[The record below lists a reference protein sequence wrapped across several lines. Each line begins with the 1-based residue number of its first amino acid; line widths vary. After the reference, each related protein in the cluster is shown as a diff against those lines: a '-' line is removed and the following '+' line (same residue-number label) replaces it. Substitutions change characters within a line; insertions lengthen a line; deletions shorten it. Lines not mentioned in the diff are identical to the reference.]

1 MPLIRVDVF
10 ECRVLRPL
18 RAISRFPKLRALVS
32 MLLQCV
38 PMLSNVFGICAF
50 VFFVFGILGV
60 QLFQGVL
67 RGQCFDLATGEASGS
82 ACSEGAGEVGMSC
95 VQACAVLRG

>member
-1 MPLIRVDVF
+1 MLGCG
-10 ECRVLRPL
+10 CRVLRPL

-67 RGQCFDLATGEASGS
+67 RGQCFDLATGEASGN
-82 ACSEGAGEVGMSC
+82 ACSQGAGEV
-95 VQACAVLRG
+95 A